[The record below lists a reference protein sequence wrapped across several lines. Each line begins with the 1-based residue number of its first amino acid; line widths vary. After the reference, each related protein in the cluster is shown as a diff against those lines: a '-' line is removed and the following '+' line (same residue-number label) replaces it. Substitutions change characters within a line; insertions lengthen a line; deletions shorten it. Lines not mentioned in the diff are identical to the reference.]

1 MNKHFQRDMEHLH
14 HELLAVLVLVEEMIQ
29 KSSKALVEHQYDA
42 VEAVIRMD
50 ETVDERE
57 VQIEEECL
65 KILALHQPVAVDLRR
80 LATVL
85 KVNNDL
91 ERIGDLAVNLAE
103 RALVLRKYPDFEVPA
118 DVTRMVEM
126 ANGMVHRALDAL
138 LRMDGVEAQ
147 RIMSMDDEV
156 DGLAH
161 EVVGLLQRA
170 MQANPNEVVAALNC
184 FSAVHSIERIA
195 DHATNIAEDVI
206 YLVGGDIIRHRHETG
221 NASS

>member
-29 KSSKALVEHQYDA
+29 KASKALVERQYDA
-42 VEAVIRMD
+42 VEAVVKMD

-91 ERIGDLAVNLAE
+91 ERIGDLAVNIAE
-103 RALVLRKYPDFEVPA
+103 RALTLEKYLDFDVPT
-118 DVTRMVEM
+118 DMPKMVAM
-126 ANGMVHRALDAL
+126 ANGMVHAALDAF
-138 LRMDGVEAQ
+138 LRMDGAEAQ
-147 RIMSMDDEV
+147 RILRMDNEV
-156 DGLAH
+156 DSLGL
-161 EVVGLLQRA
+161 EIVEQLQQA
-170 MQANPNEVVAALNC
+170 MHAVPNEVVPALNC
-184 FSAVHSIERIA
+184 FSAVHSVERIA

-206 YLVGGDIIRHRHETG
+206 YLVGGEIIRHRHQTG

>member
-1 MNKHFQRDMEHLH
+1 MNKHFQRDTEHLH

-29 KSSKALVEHQYDA
+29 EAAKALVEGQFGA
-42 VEAVIRMD
+42 VEAVVRMD

-91 ERIGDLAVNLAE
+91 ERIGDLAVNIAV
-103 RALVLRKYPDFEVPA
+103 RALVLEKYPDFEVPA
-118 DVTRMVEM
+118 DVPRMVDL
-126 ANGMVHRALDAL
+126 ANGMVHSALDAL
-138 LRMDGVEAQ
+138 LRMDGDEAH
-147 RIMSMDDEV
+147 RIMGVDEEV

-161 EVVGLLQRA
+161 DVVEHLQQS
-170 MQANPNEVVAALNC
+170 MQASPNNVVPALNC
-184 FSAVHSIERIA
+184 FSAVHSVERIA
-195 DHATNIAEDVI
+195 DHATNIAEDVV
-206 YLVGGDIIRHRHETG
+206 YLVGGEIIRHRHETG
-221 NASS
+221 ESSS

>member
-29 KSSKALVEHQYDA
+29 KASKALVERHYDA
-42 VEAVIRMD
+42 VGTVIKMD

-91 ERIGDLAVNLAE
+91 ERIGDLAVNIAE
-103 RALVLRKYPDFEVPA
+103 RALALKKYLDFDVPA
-118 DVTRMVEM
+118 NVARMVEI
-126 ANGMVHRALDAL
+126 ANGMVHAALDAF
-138 LRMDGVEAQ
+138 LRMDLAEAQ
-147 RIMSMDDEV
+147 RIMSMDDAV
-156 DGLAH
+156 DSLGH
-161 EVVGLLQRA
+161 EIVGQLQQA
-170 MQANPNEVVAALNC
+170 MQAVPNDVVPALNC

-206 YLVGGDIIRHRHETG
+206 YLVGGEIIRHRHEPG